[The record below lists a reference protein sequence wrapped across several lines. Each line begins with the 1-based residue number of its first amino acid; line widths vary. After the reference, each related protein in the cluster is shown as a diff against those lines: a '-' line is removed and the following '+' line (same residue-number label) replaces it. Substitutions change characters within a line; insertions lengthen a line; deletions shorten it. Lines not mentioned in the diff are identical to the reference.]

1 MNHTR
6 LAELSKVAAIRVQ
19 APEPDYN
26 LNELIME
33 MYGNTLCVSFT
44 ELVRGGIISKSTYD
58 KYVREGKL
66 TLLQRGGNGREALI
80 AYRSMPERL
89 RAAYDDTFK
98 NAYEEM
104 KQREQEKYIN
114 TQIRFDA
121 EAVTFYQDYRP
132 QIDRARQLE
141 YILNAQVMNEMVRTE
156 KARSVEHAKGGFARR
171 AETWS
176 SVQICCERL
185 REITGHTLPKNPARL
200 REKFNQYKR
209 ESYVALVNKNTG
221 NMAARRIGKAEG
233 ALLLKL
239 RRSKFPV
246 YTDMQLFE
254 EYNRQAVLR
263 GLKTIKSPTTMHS
276 YLNDPAVMVWWFS
289 AVHGEREFKNKY
301 MPTFD
306 TVMPSMPNSLWYS
319 DGTKI
324 NLYYRAYDDRQKRWV
339 ARTTDVYEVMDACTE
354 LFLGYF
360 IGDGENFYH
369 QYMAY
374 RMALQTWKVKPY
386 EIVTDN
392 QGGHKKLASQG
403 FFKKLC
409 HLHKTTM
416 PHNGQSKSIESAFGR
431 FQQQVLHKLYNFT
444 GQNIT
449 ARKLSSRANI
459 DLVMAN
465 IDLLPTLEELK
476 QQYADCR
483 KEWNSMQHS
492 TSPTGM
498 TRREMYTAIENPQAQ
513 PLDDYEA
520 HEIFMLF
527 SQAPVQY
534 TKEGFNFRMNKQE
547 YSYMVYGDDGLVDMN
562 FHLQNVGRQFL
573 YRYDPEDMTR
583 IELWAVTDTGAKYA
597 TIATPKVT
605 IHRATQE
612 RTEEENAYLFA
623 QLDANRRTRAAM
635 HIAQEELFME
645 EAMGEAYTLLRI
657 PRPVAVSEKQL
668 DGYREEMKRGTLE
681 APVPMPETD
690 IPEEP
695 VLADEPLTFASSG
708 DWTKKVS
715 NLTFDELDSLG
726 KF

>member
-1 MNHTR
+1 
-6 LAELSKVAAIRVQ
+6 
-19 APEPDYN
+19 
-26 LNELIME
+26 ME
-33 MYGNTLCVSFT
+33 MYGNTICVSFT
-44 ELVRGGIISKSTYD
+44 ELVGGGIISQPTYK
-58 KYVREGKL
+58 KYIREGRL
-66 TLLQRGGNGREALI
+66 
-80 AYRSMPERL
+80 SMPERI
-89 RAAYDDTFK
+89 RAAYDETYK
-98 NAYEEM
+98 NAHEEM
-104 KQREQEKYIN
+104 KQREQEKYISS
-114 TQIRFDA
+114 QIRFDA
-121 EAVTFYQDYRP
+121 EAVRFYKEFEPRIEP
-132 QIDRARQLE
+132 ARQLE

-156 KARSVEHAKGGFARR
+156 KARNVEHAKGGFSRR

-200 REKFNQYKR
+200 REKFNAYKR
-209 ESYVALVNKNTG
+209 DGYVVLVSG
-221 NMAARRIGKAEG
+221 NLGNSAARRIGKAEG

-239 RRSKFPV
+239 RRSRFPV

-254 EYNRQAVLR
+254 EYNRQASLR
-263 GLKTIKSPTTMHS
+263 GLKTIKSPTTMHN
-276 YLNDPAVMVWWFS
+276 YLNDPAVMVWWYA
-289 AVHGEREFKNKY
+289 AVNGEREFKNKY

-306 TVMPSMPNSLWYS
+306 TILPSMPNSLWYS

-324 NLYYRAYDDRQKRWV
+324 NLYYRAYDERQKRWT

-354 LFLGYF
+354 LFLGCY
-360 IGDGENFYH
+360 IGDGENFYT

-392 QGGHKKLASQG
+392 QGSHNKLESRG
-403 FFKKLC
+403 IFKKIC
-409 HLHKTTM
+409 HLHKRTM

-449 ARKLSSRANI
+449 AKKLSSRANI
-459 DLVMAN
+459 DLIMAN
-465 IDLLPTLEELK
+465 IDQLPTLEELK
-476 QQYADCR
+476 QLYMECR
-483 KEWNSMQHS
+483 EEWNNMQHP

-498 TRREMYTAIENPQAQ
+498 TRLEMYTAIENPKAQ

-520 HEIFMLF
+520 QEIFMLF
-527 SQAPVQY
+527 SQTPVQY
-534 TKEGFNFRMNKQE
+534 TREGFCFTLDKQE
-547 YSYMVYGDDGLVDMN
+547 YRYMVYDD
-562 FHLQNVGRQFL
+562 L

-597 TIATPKVT
+597 AIATPKVA

-635 HIAQEELFME
+635 HIAQEDLFVE
-645 EAMGEAYTLLRI
+645 EAMGEAYTKLRI

-681 APVPMPETD
+681 VPVPMPDTD

-695 VLADEPLTFASSG
+695 VLADEPMTFASAG
-708 DWTKKVS
+708 EWIKKVS
-715 NLTFDELDSLG
+715 ETTFDEFCAG
-726 KF
+726 KL

>member
-1 MNHTR
+1 
-6 LAELSKVAAIRVQ
+6 
-19 APEPDYN
+19 
-26 LNELIME
+26 ME

-44 ELVRGGIISKSTYD
+44 ELVRGGIISQPTYK
-58 KYVREGKL
+58 KYIREG
-66 TLLQRGGNGREALI
+66 LLNVVQRGGNGREALI
-80 AYRSMPERL
+80 AYRSMPDKL

-121 EAVTFYQDYRP
+121 EAVRFFKEFEPRIEP
-132 QIDRARQLE
+132 SRQLE
-141 YILNAQVMNEMVRTE
+141 YILNAQVLNEMVRTE
-156 KARSVEHAKGGFARR
+156 MSRKVEHAKGGFSRR

-176 SVQICCERL
+176 SVLICCERL

-209 ESYVALVNKNTG
+209 EGYGVLVSG
-221 NMAARRIGKAEG
+221 NLGNSAARRIGKAEG

-263 GLKTIKSPTTMHS
+263 GLKTIKSPTTMHT
-276 YLNDPAVMVWWFS
+276 YLNDPAVMVWWYA
-289 AVHGEREFKNKY
+289 AVNGEREFKNKY

-306 TVMPSMPNSLWYS
+306 TVMPQMPNSLWYS

-354 LFLGYF
+354 VFLGYF
-360 IGDGENFYH
+360 IGDGENFYN

-392 QGGHKKLASQG
+392 QGGHKKLAAQG

-449 ARKLSSRANI
+449 AKKLSSRANI
-459 DLVMAN
+459 DMVMAN
-465 IDLLPTLEELK
+465 IDRLPTLEELK

-483 KEWNSMQHS
+483 EEWNSMQHP

-498 TRREMYTAIENPQAQ
+498 TRLEMQTAIENPQAQ
-513 PLDDYEA
+513 ALDDYEA

-597 TIATPKVT
+597 AIATPKVT

-612 RTEEENAYLFA
+612 RTEEENAYLFS

-635 HIAQEELFME
+635 HIAQEDLFME
-645 EAMGEAYTLLRI
+645 ESIGEAYTLLRI

-695 VLADEPLTFASSG
+695 VLTDEPLTFASAG

-715 NLTFDELDSLG
+715 NTTFDELDSLG

>member
-1 MNHTR
+1 
-6 LAELSKVAAIRVQ
+6 
-19 APEPDYN
+19 
-26 LNELIME
+26 ME

-44 ELVRGGIISKSTYD
+44 ELVRGGIISQPTYK
-58 KYVREGKL
+58 KYIREG
-66 TLLQRGGNGREALI
+66 LLNVVQRGGNGREALI

-121 EAVTFYQDYRP
+121 EAVRFFKEFEPRIEP
-132 QIDRARQLE
+132 SRQLE
-141 YILNAQVMNEMVRTE
+141 YILNAQVLNEMVRTE
-156 KARSVEHAKGGFARR
+156 KARSVEHAKGGFSRR

-176 SVQICCERL
+176 SVLICCERL

-209 ESYVALVNKNTG
+209 EGYGVLVSG
-221 NMAARRIGKAEG
+221 NLGNSAARRIGKAEG

-246 YTDMQLFE
+246 YTDMQLFD

-306 TVMPSMPNSLWYS
+306 TVMPQMPNSLWYS

-324 NLYYRAYDDRQKRWV
+324 NLYYRAYDERQKRWV

-354 LFLGYF
+354 VFLGYF
-360 IGDGENFYH
+360 IGDGENFYN

-392 QGGHKKLASQG
+392 QGGHKKLAAQG

-449 ARKLSSRANI
+449 AKKLSSRANI
-459 DLVMAN
+459 DMVMSN
-465 IDLLPTLEELK
+465 IDRLPTLEELK

-483 KEWNSMQHS
+483 EEWNSMQHP

-498 TRREMYTAIENPQAQ
+498 TRLEMQTAIENPQAQ
-513 PLDDYEA
+513 TLDEYEA

-547 YSYMVYGDDGLVDMN
+547 YSYMVYGDNGLVDMN

-597 TIATPKVT
+597 AIATPKVT

-612 RTEEENAYLFA
+612 RTEEENSYLFA

-635 HIAQEELFME
+635 HIAQEDLFME
-645 EAMGEAYTLLRI
+645 ESIGEAYTQLRI

-681 APVPMPETD
+681 SPVPVPDTK

-695 VLADEPLTFASSG
+695 VLTDEPLTFASAG

-715 NLTFDELDSLG
+715 NTTFDELDSLG

>member
-1 MNHTR
+1 
-6 LAELSKVAAIRVQ
+6 
-19 APEPDYN
+19 
-26 LNELIME
+26 ME
-33 MYGNTLCVSFT
+33 MYGNTICVSFT
-44 ELVRGGIISKSTYD
+44 ELVGGGIISQPTYK
-58 KYVREGKL
+58 KYIREGRL
-66 TLLQRGGNGREALI
+66 TVVQRGGNGREALI
-80 AYRSMPERL
+80 AYRSMPERI
-89 RAAYDDTFK
+89 RAAYDETYK
-98 NAYEEM
+98 NAHEEM
-104 KQREQEKYIN
+104 KRREQEKYISS
-114 TQIRFDA
+114 QIRFDA
-121 EAVTFYQDYRP
+121 EAVRFYKEFEPRIEP
-132 QIDRARQLE
+132 ARQLE

-156 KARSVEHAKGGFARR
+156 KARNVEHAKGGYSRR

-200 REKFNQYKR
+200 REKFNAYKR
-209 ESYVALVNKNTG
+209 EGYVVLVSG
-221 NMAARRIGKAEG
+221 NLGNSAARRIGKAEG

-239 RRSKFPV
+239 RRSRFPV

-254 EYNRQAVLR
+254 EYNRQASLR
-263 GLKTIKSPTTMHS
+263 GLKTIKSPTTMHN
-276 YLNDPAVMVWWFS
+276 YLNDPAVMVWWFA
-289 AVHGEREFKNKY
+289 AVNGEREFKNKY

-306 TVMPSMPNSLWYS
+306 TILPSMPNSLWYS

-324 NLYYRAYDDRQKRWV
+324 NLYYRAYDERKKRWT

-354 LFLGYF
+354 LFLGCY
-360 IGDGENFYH
+360 IGDGENFYT

-374 RMALQTWKVKPY
+374 RMAVQQWKVKPY

-392 QGGHKKLASQG
+392 QGGHKKLESQG

-449 ARKLSSRANI
+449 AKKLSSRANI
-459 DLVMAN
+459 DLIMAN
-465 IDLLPTLEELK
+465 IDQLPTLEELK
-476 QQYADCR
+476 QLYMQCR
-483 KEWNSMQHS
+483 EEWNNMQHP

-498 TRREMYTAIENPQAQ
+498 TRLEMYTAIENPKAQ

-520 HEIFMLF
+520 QEIFMLF
-527 SQAPVQY
+527 SQTPVQY
-534 TKEGFNFRMNKQE
+534 TREGFCFTLDKQE
-547 YSYMVYGDDGLVDMN
+547 YRYMVYDDSGQVDMN

-597 TIATPKVT
+597 AIATPKVA

-623 QLDANRRTRAAM
+623 QLDANRRIRAAM
-635 HIAQEELFME
+635 HIAQEDLFVE
-645 EAMGEAYTLLRI
+645 EAMGEAYTKLRI

-668 DGYREEMKRGTLE
+668 DGYREEMKHGTLE
-681 APVPMPETD
+681 VPVPMPETD

-695 VLADEPLTFASSG
+695 VLAEPLTFASAG

-715 NLTFDELDSLG
+715 ETTFDELCAG
-726 KF
+726 KL

>member
-1 MNHTR
+1 
-6 LAELSKVAAIRVQ
+6 
-19 APEPDYN
+19 
-26 LNELIME
+26 

-44 ELVRGGIISKSTYD
+44 ELVRGGIISKPTYD

-121 EAVTFYQDYRP
+121 EAVRFFKEFEPRIEP
-132 QIDRARQLE
+132 SRQLE

-156 KARSVEHAKGGFARR
+156 KARKVEHAKGGFTRR

-200 REKFNQYKR
+200 REKFNAYKR
-209 ESYVALVNKNTG
+209 EGYGVLVSG
-221 NMAARRIGKAEG
+221 NLGNSAARRIGKAEG

-276 YLNDPAVMVWWFS
+276 YLNDPAVMVWWYA
-289 AVHGEREFKNKY
+289 AVNGEREFKNKY

-324 NLYYRAYDDRQKRWV
+324 NLYYRAYDERQKRWV

-360 IGDGENFYH
+360 IGDGENFYN

-431 FQQQVLHKLYNFT
+431 S
-444 GQNIT
+444 
-449 ARKLSSRANI
+449 SSRYFTNYTI
-459 DLVMAN
+459 SPVR
-465 IDLLPTLEELK
+465 TL
-476 QQYADCR
+476 
-483 KEWNSMQHS
+483 
-492 TSPTGM
+492 
-498 TRREMYTAIENPQAQ
+498 
-513 PLDDYEA
+513 
-520 HEIFMLF
+520 
-527 SQAPVQY
+527 
-534 TKEGFNFRMNKQE
+534 
-547 YSYMVYGDDGLVDMN
+547 
-562 FHLQNVGRQFL
+562 RQRSF
-573 YRYDPEDMTR
+573 P
-583 IELWAVTDTGAKYA
+583 A
-597 TIATPKVT
+597 
-605 IHRATQE
+605 
-612 RTEEENAYLFA
+612 
-623 QLDANRRTRAAM
+623 
-635 HIAQEELFME
+635 
-645 EAMGEAYTLLRI
+645 
-657 PRPVAVSEKQL
+657 
-668 DGYREEMKRGTLE
+668 
-681 APVPMPETD
+681 VPM
-690 IPEEP
+690 
-695 VLADEPLTFASSG
+695 LT
-708 DWTKKVS
+708 W
-715 NLTFDELDSLG
+715 
-726 KF
+726 

>member
-1 MNHTR
+1 
-6 LAELSKVAAIRVQ
+6 
-19 APEPDYN
+19 
-26 LNELIME
+26 ME
-33 MYGNTLCVSFT
+33 MYGNTICVSFT
-44 ELVRGGIISKSTYD
+44 ELVGGGIISQPTYK
-58 KYVREGKL
+58 KYIREGRL
-66 TLLQRGGNGREALI
+66 TVVQRGGNGREALI
-80 AYRSMPERL
+80 AYRSMPERI
-89 RAAYDDTFK
+89 RAAYDETYK
-98 NAYEEM
+98 NAHEEM
-104 KQREQEKYIN
+104 KQREQEKYISS
-114 TQIRFDA
+114 QIRFDA
-121 EAVTFYQDYRP
+121 EAVRFYKEFEPRIEP
-132 QIDRARQLE
+132 ARQLE

-156 KARSVEHAKGGFARR
+156 KARNVEHAKGGYSRR

-176 SVQICCERL
+176 SVLICCERL

-200 REKFNQYKR
+200 REKFNAYKR
-209 ESYVALVNKNTG
+209 DGYVVLVSG
-221 NMAARRIGKAEG
+221 NLGNSAARRIGKSEG

-239 RRSKFPV
+239 RRSRFPV

-254 EYNRQAVLR
+254 EYNRQAALR
-263 GLKTIKSPTTMHS
+263 GLKTIKSPTTMHN
-276 YLNDPAVMVWWFS
+276 YLNDPAVMVWWFA
-289 AVHGEREFKNKY
+289 AVNGEREFKNKY

-306 TVMPSMPNSLWYS
+306 TILPSMPNSLWYS

-324 NLYYRAYDDRQKRWV
+324 NLYYRAYDERQKRWT
-339 ARTTDVYEVMDACTE
+339 ARTTDVYEVGC
-354 LFLGYF
+354 Y
-360 IGDGENFYH
+360 IGDGENFYT

-392 QGGHKKLASQG
+392 QGSHNKLESRG
-403 FFKKLC
+403 IFKKIC
-409 HLHKTTM
+409 HLHKRTM

-449 ARKLSSRANI
+449 AKKLSSRANI
-459 DLVMAN
+459 DLIMAN
-465 IDLLPTLEELK
+465 IDQLPTLEELK
-476 QQYADCR
+476 QLYMECR
-483 KEWNSMQHS
+483 EEWNNMQHP

-498 TRREMYTAIENPQAQ
+498 TRLEMYTAIENPKAQ

-520 HEIFMLF
+520 QEIFMLF
-527 SQAPVQY
+527 SQTPVQY
-534 TKEGFNFRMNKQE
+534 TREGFCFTLDKQE
-547 YSYMVYGDDGLVDMN
+547 YRYMVYDDSGQVDMN
-562 FHLQNVGRQFL
+562 FHLQNVGRQYL

-597 TIATPKVT
+597 AIATPKVA

-635 HIAQEELFME
+635 HIAQEDLFVE
-645 EAMGEAYTLLRI
+645 EAMGEAYTKLRI

-668 DGYREEMKRGTLE
+668 DGYREEMKHGTLE
-681 APVPMPETD
+681 VPVPMPETD

-695 VLADEPLTFASSG
+695 VLVEPLTFASAG

-715 NLTFDELDSLG
+715 ETTFDELCAG
-726 KF
+726 KL

>member
-1 MNHTR
+1 
-6 LAELSKVAAIRVQ
+6 
-19 APEPDYN
+19 
-26 LNELIME
+26 ME
-33 MYGNTLCVSFT
+33 MYGNTICVSFT
-44 ELVRGGIISKSTYD
+44 ELVGGGIISKPTYD
-58 KYVREGKL
+58 KYTREGRL
-66 TLLQRGGNGREALI
+66 TVVQRGGNGREALI
-80 AYRSMPERL
+80 AYRSMPERI
-89 RAAYDDTFK
+89 RAAYDETYK
-98 NAYEEM
+98 NAHEEM
-104 KQREQEKYIN
+104 KQREQEKYISS
-114 TQIRFDA
+114 QIRFDA
-121 EAVTFYQDYRP
+121 EAVRFYKEYEPRIEP
-132 QIDRARQLE
+132 ARQLE

-156 KARSVEHAKGGFARR
+156 KARNVEHAKGGFSRR

-200 REKFNQYKR
+200 REKFNAYKR
-209 ESYVALVNKNTG
+209 EGYVVLVSG
-221 NMAARRIGKAEG
+221 NLGNSAARRIGKAEG

-239 RRSKFPV
+239 RRSRFPV

-254 EYNRQAVLR
+254 EYNRQASLR
-263 GLKTIKSPTTMHS
+263 GLKTIKSPTTMHN
-276 YLNDPAVMVWWFS
+276 YLNDPAVMVWWYA
-289 AVHGEREFKNKY
+289 AVNGEREFKNKY

-306 TVMPSMPNSLWYS
+306 TILPSMPNSLWYS

-324 NLYYRAYDDRQKRWV
+324 NLYYRAYDERQKRWT

-354 LFLGYF
+354 LFLGCY
-360 IGDGENFYH
+360 IGDGENFYT

-374 RMALQTWKVKPY
+374 RMAVQQWKVKPY

-392 QGGHKKLASQG
+392 QGGHKKLESQG

-431 FQQQVLHKLYNFT
+431 FQQQVLHKLYNFI

-449 ARKLSSRANI
+449 AKKLSSRANI
-459 DLVMAN
+459 DLIMAN
-465 IDLLPTLEELK
+465 IDQLPTLEELK
-476 QQYADCR
+476 QLYMQCR
-483 KEWNSMQHS
+483 EEWNNMQHP

-498 TRREMYTAIENPQAQ
+498 TRLEMYTAIENPKAQ

-520 HEIFMLF
+520 QEIFMLF
-527 SQAPVQY
+527 SQTPVQY
-534 TKEGFNFRMNKQE
+534 TREGFCFTLDKQE
-547 YSYMVYGDDGLVDMN
+547 YRYMVYDDSGQVDMN

-583 IELWAVTDTGAKYA
+583 IELWTVTDTGAKYA
-597 TIATPKVT
+597 AIATPKVA

-635 HIAQEELFME
+635 HIAQEDLFVE
-645 EAMGEAYTLLRI
+645 EAMGEAYTKLRI

-668 DGYREEMKRGTLE
+668 DGYRKEMKHGTLGV
-681 APVPMPETD
+681 PVPMPETE

-695 VLADEPLTFASSG
+695 VMVEPLTFASAG

-715 NLTFDELDSLG
+715 ETTFDELCAG
-726 KF
+726 KL

>member
-1 MNHTR
+1 
-6 LAELSKVAAIRVQ
+6 
-19 APEPDYN
+19 
-26 LNELIME
+26 
-33 MYGNTLCVSFT
+33 
-44 ELVRGGIISKSTYD
+44 
-58 KYVREGKL
+58 
-66 TLLQRGGNGREALI
+66 
-80 AYRSMPERL
+80 
-89 RAAYDDTFK
+89 
-98 NAYEEM
+98 M

-121 EAVTFYQDYRP
+121 DAVRFFKEFEPRIEPY
-132 QIDRARQLE
+132 RQLE

-200 REKFNQYKR
+200 REKFNAYKR
-209 ESYVALVNKNTG
+209 DGYVVLVSG
-221 NMAARRIGKAEG
+221 NLGNSAARRIGKAEG

-276 YLNDPAVMVWWFS
+276 YLNDPAVMVWWYA
-289 AVHGEREFKNKY
+289 AVNGEREFKNKY

-324 NLYYRAYDDRQKRWV
+324 NLYYRAYDDRQKR
-339 ARTTDVYEVMDACTE
+339 TE

-360 IGDGENFYH
+360 IGDGENFYN

-449 ARKLSSRANI
+449 AKKLSSRANI

-476 QQYADCR
+476 QQYAECR
-483 KEWNSMQHS
+483 EEWNSMLHP

-498 TRREMYTAIENPQAQ
+498 TRLEMYTAIENPKAQ

-534 TKEGFNFRMNKQE
+534 TREGFNFRMNKQE

-597 TIATPKVT
+597 AIATPKVT

-635 HIAQEELFME
+635 HIAQEDLFME
-645 EAMGEAYTLLRI
+645 EAMGEAYTQLRI

-668 DGYREEMKRGTLE
+668 DGYREEMKSGTLE

-708 DWTKKVS
+708 DSDEPLTFASSGDWTKKVS

>member
-1 MNHTR
+1 
-6 LAELSKVAAIRVQ
+6 
-19 APEPDYN
+19 
-26 LNELIME
+26 ME

-44 ELVRGGIISKSTYD
+44 ELVRGGIISKPTYD
-58 KYVREGKL
+58 KYVRSGKI

-121 EAVTFYQDYRP
+121 EAVRFFKEFEPRIEP
-132 QIDRARQLE
+132 SRQLE

-156 KARSVEHAKGGFARR
+156 KARKVEHAKGGFTRR

-200 REKFNQYKR
+200 REKFNAYKR
-209 ESYVALVNKNTG
+209 EGYVVLVSG
-221 NMAARRIGKAEG
+221 NLGNSAARRIGKAEG

-246 YTDMQLFE
+246 YTDMQLFD

-263 GLKTIKSPTTMHS
+263 GLKTIKSPTTMHT
-276 YLNDPAVMVWWFS
+276 YLNDPAVMVWWYA
-289 AVHGEREFKNKY
+289 AVNGEREFKNKY

-306 TVMPSMPNSLWYS
+306 TVLPSMPNSLWYS

-324 NLYYRAYDDRQKRWV
+324 NLYYRAYDERQKRWV

-360 IGDGENFYH
+360 IGDGENFYN

-374 RMALQTWKVKPY
+374 RMALQTWRVKPY

-392 QGGHKKLASQG
+392 QGGHKKLAAQG

-449 ARKLSSRANI
+449 AKKLSSRANI
-459 DLVMAN
+459 DLVMSN
-465 IDLLPTLEELK
+465 IDRLPTLEELK

-483 KEWNSMQHS
+483 EEWNSMQHP

-498 TRREMYTAIENPQAQ
+498 TRLEMQTAIENPQAQ
-513 PLDDYEA
+513 ALDEYEA

-527 SQAPVQY
+527 SQAAVQY

-597 TIATPKVT
+597 AIATPKVT

-612 RTEEENAYLFA
+612 RTDEESAYLFA

-635 HIAQEELFME
+635 HIAQEDLFME
-645 EAMGEAYTLLRI
+645 EAMGEAYTQLRI

-681 APVPMPETD
+681 SPVPVPDTK

-695 VLADEPLTFASSG
+695 VLTDEPLTFVSAG

-715 NLTFDELDSLG
+715 NTTFDELDCLN
-726 KF
+726 KW

>member
-1 MNHTR
+1 MKR
-6 LAELSKVAAIRVQ
+6 LPHRVRL
-19 APEPDYN
+19 PEPYN
-26 LNELIME
+26 ENLKQTIME
-33 MYGNTLCVSFT
+33 MYGNTICVSFT
-44 ELVRGGIISKSTYD
+44 ELVGGGIISQPTYK
-58 KYVREGKL
+58 KYIREGRL
-66 TLLQRGGNGREALI
+66 TVVQRGGNGREALI
-80 AYRSMPERL
+80 AYRSMPERI
-89 RAAYDDTFK
+89 RAAYDETYK
-98 NAYEEM
+98 NAHEEM
-104 KQREQEKYIN
+104 KQREQEKYISS
-114 TQIRFDA
+114 QIRFDA
-121 EAVTFYQDYRP
+121 EAVRFYKEFEPRIEP
-132 QIDRARQLE
+132 ARQLE

-156 KARSVEHAKGGFARR
+156 KARNVEHAKGGYSRR

-200 REKFNQYKR
+200 REKFNAYKR
-209 ESYVALVNKNTG
+209 DGYVVLVSG
-221 NMAARRIGKAEG
+221 NLGNSAARRIGKAEG

-239 RRSKFPV
+239 RRSRFPV

-254 EYNRQAVLR
+254 EYNRQATLR
-263 GLKTIKSPTTMHS
+263 GLKTIKSPTTMHN
-276 YLNDPAVMVWWFS
+276 YLNDPAVMVWWYA
-289 AVHGEREFKNKY
+289 AVNGEREFKNKY

-306 TVMPSMPNSLWYS
+306 TILPQMPNSLWYS

-324 NLYYRAYDDRQKRWV
+324 NLYYRAYDERQKRWT
-339 ARTTDVYEVMDACTE
+339 ARTTDAYEVMDACTE
-354 LFLGYF
+354 LFLGCY
-360 IGDGENFYH
+360 IGDGENFYT

-374 RMALQTWKVKPY
+374 RMAVQKWNIKPY

-392 QGGHKKLASQG
+392 QGGHKKLESQG

-449 ARKLSSRANI
+449 AKKLSSRANI
-459 DLVMAN
+459 DLIMAN
-465 IDLLPTLEELK
+465 IDQLPTLEELK
-476 QQYADCR
+476 QLYMECR
-483 KEWNSMQHS
+483 EEWNNMQHP

-498 TRREMYTAIENPQAQ
+498 TRLEMYTAIENPKAQ

-520 HEIFMLF
+520 QEIFMLF
-527 SQAPVQY
+527 SQTPVQY
-534 TKEGFNFRMNKQE
+534 TREGFCFTLDKQE
-547 YSYMVYGDDGLVDMN
+547 YRYMVYDDSGQVDMN

-583 IELWAVTDTGAKYA
+583 VELWAMTDTGAKYA
-597 TIATPKVT
+597 AIATPKVA

-635 HIAQEELFME
+635 HIAQEDLFVE
-645 EAMGEAYTLLRI
+645 EAMGEAYTKLRI

-668 DGYREEMKRGTLE
+668 DGYREEMKHGTLE
-681 APVPMPETD
+681 VPVPMPETD

-695 VLADEPLTFASSG
+695 VLAEPLTFASAG

-715 NLTFDELDSLG
+715 ETTFDELCAG
-726 KF
+726 KL